1 MSVNVEKLEGSRI
14 KMTIE
19 VAAEEFDKAIT
30 AAYNKEKNKINVPG
44 FRKGKAPQ
52 SVIEKMYGKEVFYND
67 ALDQLVPDE
76 YEKAYDEVD
85 EDIMSSPRFEVVQA
99 EAGKPVIFTA
109 TVAVM
114 PDVTLGDYK
123 GIEIAAVDTTVTD
136 EDVEKKISSELDKD
150 SRYEKVERPVQ
161 NGDRVKLDFE
171 GFVDGVAF
179 EGGKGTNYNLV
190 IGSGQFIPGFEEQL
204 VGAEAGADVE
214 VNVNFPEDYHEA
226 SLAGKASVF
235 KCKVNEIE
243 EKQVPELNDDY
254 AADKGFES
262 VKDYWD
268 SVRSDLEV
276 DKLNEARGKKQDEA
290 IAKVIENATFEV
302 PEEIYET
309 EQRLIIRDYQQRLS
323 MQGLSWDTYMQYT
336 GLTLDK
342 MMEQV
347 RPQAEDRIKSRI
359 VLEAVARA
367 EGIEVTDED
376 RQKEY
381 ESMAEAYQLEAE
393 KVKEML
399 EAKGSKELEK
409 DLLIKKA
416 MEFVTDNA
424 KEV

>member
-1 MSVNVEKLEGSRI
+1 
-14 KMTIE
+14 MTIE

-52 SVIEKMYGKEVFYND
+52 NIIEKMYGKEVFYND

-262 VKDYWD
+262 VKDYRD

-424 KEV
+424 KEL

>member
-1 MSVNVEKLEGSRI
+1 
-14 KMTIE
+14 MTIE

-52 SVIEKMYGKEVFYND
+52 NIIEKMYGKEVFYND
-67 ALDQLVPDE
+67 ALDQLIPDE

-85 EDIMSSPRFEVVQA
+85 EDIMSSPKFEVVQA

-262 VKDYWD
+262 VKDYRD

>member
-52 SVIEKMYGKEVFYND
+52 TIIEKMYGKEVFYND
-67 ALDQLVPDE
+67 ALDQLIPDE

-85 EDIMSSPRFEVVQA
+85 EDIMSSPKFEVVQA

-123 GIEIAAVDTTVTD
+123 GIEIASVDTTVTD

-262 VKDYWD
+262 VKDYRD

>member
-52 SVIEKMYGKEVFYND
+52 TIIEKMYGKEVFYND
-67 ALDQLVPDE
+67 ALDQLIPDE

-150 SRYEKVERPVQ
+150 SRYEKVESPVQ
-161 NGDRVKLDFE
+161 NGDSVKLDFE

-262 VKDYWD
+262 VKDYRD

>member
-30 AAYNKEKNKINVPG
+30 AAYNKEMNKINVPG

-52 SVIEKMYGKEVFYND
+52 TIIEKMYGKEVFYND
-67 ALDQLVPDE
+67 ALDQLIPDE

-262 VKDYWD
+262 VKDYRD

>member
-52 SVIEKMYGKEVFYND
+52 TIIEKMYGKEVFYND
-67 ALDQLVPDE
+67 ALDQLIPDE

-85 EDIMSSPRFEVVQA
+85 EDIMSSPKFEVVQA

-136 EDVEKKISSELDKD
+136 EDVEKKITSELDKD

-262 VKDYWD
+262 VKDYRD

-381 ESMAEAYQLEAE
+381 ESMAEAYQLEAG

>member
-1 MSVNVEKLEGSRI
+1 MSVSVEKLEGSKI

-44 FRKGKAPQ
+44 FRKGKAPLN
-52 SVIEKMYGKEVFYND
+52 VIEKMYGKEVFYND
-67 ALDQLVPDE
+67 ALDELIPNE
-76 YEKAYDEVD
+76 YEKAYDEVN

-109 TVAVM
+109 TVAVK

-123 GIEIAAVDTTVTD
+123 GIEIPAIDTTVTD

-150 SRYEKVERPVQ
+150 ARYEKVERAVQ
-161 NGDRVKLDFE
+161 NGDRIKLDFE

-204 VGAEAGADVE
+204 VGAQIGADVD
-214 VNVNFPEDYHEA
+214 VNVSFPEDYHEE

-243 EKQVPELNDDY
+243 EKKVPELNDDY
-254 AADKGFES
+254 AADKGFET
-262 VKDYWD
+262 VADYKA

-276 DKLNEARGKKQDEA
+276 DKLNDARGKKQDAA
-290 IAKVIENATFEV
+290 IAKAVENAAFEV
-302 PEEIYET
+302 PEEIFET
-309 EQRLIIRDYQQRLS
+309 EQKLIIRDYQQRLA
-323 MQGLSWDTYMQYT
+323 MQGLSWDSYMQYT
-336 GLTLDK
+336 GLTIDK

-359 VLEAVARA
+359 VLEAIAEK
-367 EGIEVTDED
+367 EGIQVTDED

-381 ESMAEAYQLEAE
+381 ESMAEAYQLEVD
-393 KVKEML
+393 KVREML
-399 EAKGSKELEK
+399 EAKGSKEMEK

-416 MEFVTDNA
+416 MEFITDNA

>member
-52 SVIEKMYGKEVFYND
+52 NIIEKMYGKEVFYND
-67 ALDQLVPDE
+67 ALDQLIPDE

-262 VKDYWD
+262 VKDYRD

-381 ESMAEAYQLEAE
+381 ESMAEAYQFEAE

>member
-52 SVIEKMYGKEVFYND
+52 NIIEKMYGKEVFYND
-67 ALDQLVPDE
+67 ALDQLIPDE

-85 EDIMSSPRFEVVQA
+85 EGIMSSPRFEVVQA

-262 VKDYWD
+262 VKDYRD

>member
-52 SVIEKMYGKEVFYND
+52 TIIEKMYGKEVFYND
-67 ALDQLVPDE
+67 ALDQLIPDE

-123 GIEIAAVDTTVTD
+123 GIEIVAVDTTVTD

-262 VKDYWD
+262 VKDYRD

-381 ESMAEAYQLEAE
+381 ESMAEAYQLEAG

>member
-52 SVIEKMYGKEVFYND
+52 NIIEKMYGKEVFYND
-67 ALDQLVPDE
+67 ALDQLIPDE

-85 EDIMSSPRFEVVQA
+85 EDIMSSPKFEVVQA

-262 VKDYWD
+262 VKDYRD

-416 MEFVTDNA
+416 MEFATDNA

>member
-52 SVIEKMYGKEVFYND
+52 TIIEKMYGKEVFYND
-67 ALDQLVPDE
+67 ALDQLIPDE

-85 EDIMSSPRFEVVQA
+85 EDIMSSPKFEVVQA

-262 VKDYWD
+262 VKDYRD

-381 ESMAEAYQLEAE
+381 ESMAEAYQLEAG

>member
-52 SVIEKMYGKEVFYND
+52 NIIEKMYGKEVFYND
-67 ALDQLVPDE
+67 ALDQLIPDE

-262 VKDYWD
+262 VKDYRD

-290 IAKVIENATFEV
+290 IAKVVENAKFEV
-302 PEEIYET
+302 PEEIFET
-309 EQRLIIRDYQQRLS
+309 EQKLIIRDYQQRLA
-323 MQGLSWDTYMQYT
+323 MQGLSWDSYMQYT
-336 GLTLDK
+336 GLTIDK

>member
-52 SVIEKMYGKEVFYND
+52 TIIEKMYGKEVFYND
-67 ALDQLVPDE
+67 ALDQLIPDE

-204 VGAEAGADVE
+204 VGAEVGADVE

-262 VKDYWD
+262 VKDYRD

>member
-52 SVIEKMYGKEVFYND
+52 TIIEKMYGKEVFYND
-67 ALDQLVPDE
+67 ALDQLIPDE

-85 EDIMSSPRFEVVQA
+85 EDIMSSPKFEVVQA

-204 VGAEAGADVE
+204 VGAEEGADVE
-214 VNVNFPEDYHEA
+214 VNVNFPGDYHEA

-262 VKDYWD
+262 VKDYRD

>member
-52 SVIEKMYGKEVFYND
+52 NIIEKMYGKEVFYND
-67 ALDQLVPDE
+67 ALDQLIPDE

-262 VKDYWD
+262 VKDYKD

-276 DKLNEARGKKQDEA
+276 DKLNEARGKKQDQA

>member
-30 AAYNKEKNKINVPG
+30 AAYHKEKNKINVPG

-52 SVIEKMYGKEVFYND
+52 NVIEKLYGKEVFYND

-76 YEKAYDEVD
+76 YEKAYDEVE
-85 EDIMSSPRFEVVQA
+85 EDIMSSPKFEVIQA

-150 SRYEKVERPVQ
+150 ARYEKVERPVQ
-161 NGDRVKLDFE
+161 NGDRIKLDFE

-214 VNVNFPEDYHEA
+214 VNVNFPEDYHEE

-254 AADKGFES
+254 AADKGFGT
-262 VKDYWD
+262 VKDYKD

-276 DKLNEARGKKQDEA
+276 DKLGEARGKKQDEA

-309 EQRLIIRDYQQRLS
+309 EQKLIIRDYQQRLS

-359 VLEAVARA
+359 VLEAVAKA
-367 EGIEVTDED
+367 EGIQVTDED

-381 ESMAEAYQLEAE
+381 ESMAEAYQLEVD
-393 KVKEML
+393 KVREML

-416 MEFVTDNA
+416 MEFITDNA

>member
-1 MSVNVEKLEGSRI
+1 
-14 KMTIE
+14 MTIE

-52 SVIEKMYGKEVFYND
+52 NVIEKLYGKEVFYND

-76 YEKAYDEVD
+76 YEKAYDEVE
-85 EDIMSSPRFEVVQA
+85 EDIMSSPRFEVIQA

-150 SRYEKVERPVQ
+150 ARYEKVERPVQ
-161 NGDRVKLDFE
+161 NGDRIKLDFE

-214 VNVNFPEDYHEA
+214 VNVNFPEDYHEE

-254 AADKGFES
+254 AADKGFET
-262 VKDYWD
+262 VKDYKD

-309 EQRLIIRDYQQRLS
+309 EQKLIIRDYQQRLS

>member
-52 SVIEKMYGKEVFYND
+52 TIIEKMYGKEVFYND
-67 ALDQLVPDE
+67 ALDQLIPDE

-262 VKDYWD
+262 VKDYRD

-381 ESMAEAYQLEAE
+381 ESMAEAYQLEAG

>member
-52 SVIEKMYGKEVFYND
+52 NIIEKMYGKEVFYND

-109 TVAVM
+109 IVAVM

-150 SRYEKVERPVQ
+150 SRYEKAERPVQ
-161 NGDRVKLDFE
+161 NGDRIKLDFE

-235 KCKVNEIE
+235 KCKLNEIE

-262 VKDYWD
+262 VKDYRD

>member
-1 MSVNVEKLEGSRI
+1 MSVSVEKLEGSKI

-19 VAAEEFDKAIT
+19 VAAEEFEKAIT
-30 AAYNKEKNKINVPG
+30 AAYNKEKNKISVPG

-52 SVIEKMYGKEVFYND
+52 SVIEKMYGKEVFFND

-76 YEKAYDEVD
+76 YEKAYDEVE
-85 EDIMSSPRFEVVQA
+85 EDIMSSPKFEVIQA

-114 PDVTLGDYK
+114 PEVTLGDYK

-136 EDVEKKISSELDKD
+136 DDVEKKISSELDKD
-150 SRYEKVERPVQ
+150 ARYEKVERAVA
-161 NGDRVKLDFE
+161 NGDRIKLDFE

-204 VGAEAGADVE
+204 VGAEIGADVD
-214 VNVNFPEDYHEA
+214 VNVSFPEDYHEE

-243 EKQVPELNDDY
+243 EKKVPELNDDY
-254 AADKGFES
+254 AADKGFET
-262 VKDYWD
+262 VKDYKD

-290 IAKVIENATFEV
+290 IAKVVENAKFEV
-302 PEEIYET
+302 PEEIFET
-309 EQRLIIRDYQQRLS
+309 EQKLIIRDYQQRLA
-323 MQGLSWDTYMQYT
+323 MQGLSWDSYMQYT
-336 GLTLDK
+336 GLTIDK

-359 VLEAVARA
+359 VLEAVAKA
-367 EGIEVTDED
+367 EGINVTDED

-381 ESMAEAYQLEAE
+381 ESMAEAYQLEVD
-393 KVKEML
+393 KVREML
-399 EAKGSKELEK
+399 EAKGSKEMEK

-416 MEFVTDNA
+416 MEFITDNA

>member
-52 SVIEKMYGKEVFYND
+52 TIIEKMYGKEVFYND
-67 ALDQLVPDE
+67 ALDQLIPDE

-85 EDIMSSPRFEVVQA
+85 EDIMSSPKFEVVQA

-214 VNVNFPEDYHEA
+214 VNVNFPGDYHEA

-262 VKDYWD
+262 VKDYRD

>member
-1 MSVNVEKLEGSRI
+1 
-14 KMTIE
+14 MTIE

-52 SVIEKMYGKEVFYND
+52 TIIEKMYGKEVFYND
-67 ALDQLVPDE
+67 ALDQLIPDE

-85 EDIMSSPRFEVVQA
+85 EDIMSSPKFEVVQA

-136 EDVEKKISSELDKD
+136 EDVEKKITSELDKD

-262 VKDYWD
+262 VKDYRD

-381 ESMAEAYQLEAE
+381 ESMAEAYQLEAG

>member
-52 SVIEKMYGKEVFYND
+52 NIIEKMYGKEVFYND
-67 ALDQLVPDE
+67 ALDQLIPDE

-262 VKDYWD
+262 VKDYRD

-416 MEFVTDNA
+416 MEFITDNA

>member
-1 MSVNVEKLEGSRI
+1 
-14 KMTIE
+14 MTIE

-52 SVIEKMYGKEVFYND
+52 NIIEKMYGKEVFYND
-67 ALDQLVPDE
+67 ALDQLIPDE

-262 VKDYWD
+262 VKDYRD